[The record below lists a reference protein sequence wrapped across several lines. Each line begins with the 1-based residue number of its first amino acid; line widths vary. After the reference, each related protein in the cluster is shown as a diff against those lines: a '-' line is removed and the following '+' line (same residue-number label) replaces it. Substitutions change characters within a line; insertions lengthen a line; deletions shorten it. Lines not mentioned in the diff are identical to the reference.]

1 MTTPS
6 TALRSLGL
14 ALAATLLTAGPTA
27 AQPIPGLTT
36 EQTMLVIAGLLLV
49 VFSAIGA
56 YLIYSGIKNRRTA
69 KASETW
75 PVTGGTVLD
84 SDIATRVSR
93 QRNRSTVTYYKPQ
106 IRYGYKG
113 AGTEYESD
121 VIRFGD
127 LEKQRRSLAEE
138 LTAKYPA
145 GSTVAVRYDPH
156 DPKRA
161 TLEIQSAGGSQIGTG
176 IFFIAVPL
184 AIAIGTSLILFLSD
198 EQNASLPPEVLEQL
212 NKAN

>member
-1 MTTPS
+1 M
-6 TALRSLGL
+6 GL

-36 EQTMLVIAGLLLV
+36 EQTMLVIAGVLLV

-113 AGTEYESD
+113 AGTEYEFRCDS
-121 VIRFGD
+121 F
-127 LEKQRRSLAEE
+127 RRSREA
-138 LTAKYPA
+138 A
-145 GSTVAVRYDPH
+145 
-156 DPKRA
+156 
-161 TLEIQSAGGSQIGTG
+161 
-176 IFFIAVPL
+176 PL
-184 AIAIGTSLILFLSD
+184 ARRRVDGEISGGFDCRRTL
-198 EQNASLPPEVLEQL
+198 
-212 NKAN
+212 

>member
-84 SDIATRVSR
+84 SANPLRLQGRGYGIRI
-93 QRNRSTVTYYKPQ
+93 RSD
-106 IRYGYKG
+106 
-113 AGTEYESD
+113 S
-121 VIRFGD
+121 F
-127 LEKQRRSLAEE
+127 RRSREAE
-138 LTAKYPA
+138 
-145 GSTVAVRYDPH
+145 
-156 DPKRA
+156 
-161 TLEIQSAGGSQIGTG
+161 
-176 IFFIAVPL
+176 PL
-184 AIAIGTSLILFLSD
+184 ARRRDDGEISGGFDYRRTL
-198 EQNASLPPEVLEQL
+198 
-212 NKAN
+212 

>member
-6 TALRSLGL
+6 TALRLGL

-84 SDIATRVSR
+84 SDIAPR
-93 QRNRSTVTYYKPQ
+93 Q
-106 IRYGYKG
+106 
-113 AGTEYESD
+113 
-121 VIRFGD
+121 
-127 LEKQRRSLAEE
+127 
-138 LTAKYPA
+138 
-145 GSTVAVRYDPH
+145 
-156 DPKRA
+156 
-161 TLEIQSAGGSQIGTG
+161 
-176 IFFIAVPL
+176 
-184 AIAIGTSLILFLSD
+184 
-198 EQNASLPPEVLEQL
+198 PPEEQVDGHL
-212 NKAN
+212 LQAANPLRLQGRGYGIRIPM